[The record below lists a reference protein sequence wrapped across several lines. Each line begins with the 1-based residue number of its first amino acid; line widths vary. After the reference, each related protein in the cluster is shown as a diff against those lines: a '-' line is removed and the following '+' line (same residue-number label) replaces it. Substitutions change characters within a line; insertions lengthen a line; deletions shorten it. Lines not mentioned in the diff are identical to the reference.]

1 MATKAQ
7 IAMVLEEFKK
17 IHPPHPSGFLQRIDE
32 RQEGVGAV
40 LCLLHESED
49 TVTAGRISEV
59 LGVSTA
65 RVAVLLKKMAAKG
78 LITKERAPSD
88 ARVTVVELTEQ
99 GKAAIREIE
108 EEIFR
113 QMGLVI
119 DKVGEERVLE
129 FITITKE
136 IQNAVAPAE
145 APQQDI
151 RNLRNLRN

>member
-7 IAMVLEEFKK
+7 VEMVLGEFKK
-17 IHPPHPSGFLQRIDE
+17 MHRPHPSGLLQRIDE

-40 LCLLHESED
+40 LCLLSESED

-88 ARVTVVELTEQ
+88 ARVTVVTLTEQ
-99 GKAAIREIE
+99 GKVVIREME
-108 EEIFR
+108 DDIFR
-113 QMGLVI
+113 KTELVI
-119 DKVGEERVLE
+119 DQVGEERVLE
-129 FITITKE
+129 FLAIAKE
-136 IQNAVAPAE
+136 IQSV
-145 APQQDI
+145 I
-151 RNLRNLRN
+151 CGT